1 VRENS
6 ARVRRARTVASV
18 SVGSALLYAAPT
30 LSWWLIVPFALSVVN
45 TETLDWRIRRSRV
58 PEYHA
63 AGSILWSQ
71 AMTIAAAAL
80 TGGPRSPMLILVAV
94 PTAFA
99 ATRFRDRVASL
110 ATLAA
115 LIMLLSITFVPHPAQ
130 TWAHPA
136 GLIIAVVVVIG
147 VSAATQA
154 LQGAEVEHRNSAT
167 LDPLTG
173 LLNRQGLD
181 RRFRELAD
189 QARLMDEPISLLV
202 CDIDHFKDVNDA
214 HGHTAGDALLRD
226 VAYEMRKQLRS
237 FELIYRIGGEE
248 FLVLLPGAE
257 LADARMLAD
266 RLCLAVRAC
275 REHGPRLTISVGVAT
290 RRGADA
296 QFTALF
302 EAADRALYGAKAA
315 GRDGVCVEIPPS
327 TVAGEIATPAGGT
340 AGTVAT
346 RPDPTVSYS
355 R

>member
-1 VRENS
+1 MRENS
-6 ARVRRARTVASV
+6 ARVRRARTVASL

-30 LSWWLIVPFALSVVN
+30 LSWSLLVPFTLSVVN
-45 TETLDWRIRRSRV
+45 TETLDWRIQHSQR

-63 AGSILWSQ
+63 ATSILWSQ
-71 AMTIAAAAL
+71 AMTVAAAAL
-80 TGGPRSPMLILVAV
+80 TAGPQSPLLILVAV

-99 ATRFRDRVASL
+99 ATRFRAGVASL

-115 LIMLLSITFVPHPAQ
+115 LIMLLAITFVAHPAQ

-136 GLIIAVVVVIG
+136 GLIISMVVVIG

-181 RRFRELAD
+181 RRFHELAD
-189 QARLMDEPISLLV
+189 QARLTDEPISLLV

-226 VAYEMRKQLRS
+226 VAYQMRKQLRS

-257 LADARMLAD
+257 LPEARMLAD
-266 RLCLAVRAC
+266 RLCVAVRSS
-275 REHGPRLTISVGVAT
+275 REQGPPLTISVGVAT
-290 RRGADA
+290 RRGVNA
-296 QFTALF
+296 QFTSLF

-315 GRDGVCVEIPPS
+315 GRDGVCVEITPP
-327 TVAGEIATPAGGT
+327 TAAGEITTPADGIL
-340 AGTVAT
+340 
-346 RPDPTVSYS
+346 SYS